1 MSPNLVGWLKRR
13 AAGDTSTDTVG
24 IRGAGASSQANF
36 GDPIDV
42 SDLLFSVK
50 REPASYRAIFQVAHD
65 IFAKWFKIVDA
76 SEKPNPDFD
85 RLVQKVLGALNAKEV
100 YTQAAVFERLFGWSI
115 IALTFVDYGKDLG
128 SPVERPQEIHNLW
141 AYSVLSVDVQ
151 SADEEKD
158 VESIRFGLPVLY
170 TLRREGIGQ
179 AKLHYTRVIH
189 LATRLLDH
197 RYKGIRVI
205 EPMYDD
211 ETIFR
216 NIRWGMGQT
225 MYRVG
230 GGFPDVEIQGA
241 TKRRLDELDAS
252 QQFKSLHART
262 YFLHDEKTKLE
273 FKGVAGKALNPEPY
287 VNSCMEQ
294 LSMATSI
301 PLAIMRGAQAGALAG
316 SDVNERE
323 YFKFISD
330 LQASYESAI
339 WQLID
344 LLMETDQIPKVE
356 DYEIQWNGGFELN
369 ELDRTAAAL
378 NNARSDQIYS
388 AWLTVNELRARMKP
402 PLKALSGPKGNVIPG
417 LLQKQEPFS
426 QSRNVTEDK
435 KIEEN
440 RNKPS

>member
-1 MSPNLVGWLKRR
+1 MPLSPRAWLKRR
-13 AAGDTSTDTVG
+13 FAGDTSTDTVG

-65 IFAKWFKIVDA
+65 IFAKWFKVVDV

-115 IALTFVDYGKDLG
+115 IAMSFVDYGKDLG

-344 LLMETDQIPKVE
+344 LLMETGQIPKVE

-402 PLKALSGPKGNVIPG
+402 PLKALSGPEGSVIPG

-426 QSRNVTEDK
+426 QSQNVTEEK